1 MKKTLKMGDPHVKR
15 IYNPKTGTYYLLRQ
29 RHDGKGSII
38 GKHIQ
43 KEENKK
49 D

>member
-29 RHDGKGSII
+29 RHDGKESII
-38 GKHIQ
+38 GKYVQ
-43 KEENKK
+43 LKENKK
-49 D
+49 